1 MTIFQSI
8 ILGVLQGIAEFLPIS
23 SSGHLKVAQ
32 ELFGLSEVPLLFD
45 VMLHLATLAAVILYF
60 RKKIARLFAILFRWI
75 FTSGKRKTENGKME
89 LERGKLELENE
100 VGKAFP
106 PATMASPFSPTPSPR
121 GIAPKTPEADLLTG
135 TDELGRKTI
144 LAVIVTTIVTGAIGV
159 VTSKLIPELPIKV
172 TCVGFLFTA
181 CLLIFSSIW
190 AKKHDSNNLEEARG
204 ISILQALF
212 IGFMQGVGT
221 LPGVSRS
228 GSTIAGAQL
237 AGVNRAAAGE
247 FSFIVSIPAILG
259 AFVLEAKD
267 LGEVGSQI
275 GVLPVF
281 CGCLAAFAWGYLSLS
296 ILMKLIR
303 KGKLEW
309 FACYLIPLGILGL
322 IFF

>member
-1 MTIFQSI
+1 MSIFQAI

-23 SSGHLKVAQ
+23 SSGHLAVAQ
-32 ELFGLSEVPLLFD
+32 KLFGLSDVPLLFD

-60 RKKIARLFAILFRWI
+60 RKKIARLFVILFRWI
-75 FTSGKRKTENGKME
+75 LRKPIQTTDE
-89 LERGKLELENE
+89 
-100 VGKAFP
+100 
-106 PATMASPFSPTPSPR
+106 T
-121 GIAPKTPEADLLTG
+121 DLLTG

-144 LAVIVTTIVTGAIGV
+144 LAVIFATVVTGAIGV
-159 VTSKLIPELPIKV
+159 VTSKLIPEMPVKV
-172 TCVGFLFTA
+172 TCAGFLFTA
-181 CLLIFSSIW
+181 CLLIFSSLW
-190 AKKHDSNNLEEARG
+190 AKKHDKPLETKG
-204 ISILQALF
+204 ISIFQALF

-267 LGEVGSQI
+267 LGEISSQI
-275 GVLPVF
+275 GALPVF

-309 FACYLIPLGILGL
+309 FACYLIPLGVFGL